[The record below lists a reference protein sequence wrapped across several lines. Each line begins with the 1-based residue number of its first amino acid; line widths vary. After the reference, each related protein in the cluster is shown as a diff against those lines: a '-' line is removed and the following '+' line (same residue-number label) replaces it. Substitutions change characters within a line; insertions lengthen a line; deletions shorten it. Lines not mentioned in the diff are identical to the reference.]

1 MTKQYN
7 VVLVGCGHMG
17 AAHMDDIYYRED
29 INIEGVVDLD
39 PEKAKLFVRKYGA
52 TDFKGLYCCRKACP
66 MRKTYNH

>member
-52 TDFKGLYCCRKACP
+52 TDFNLINNRSLPSSISGR
-66 MRKTYNH
+66 